1 LRLSLTTTLISL
13 AIVVVLGTP
22 LAWLVSRRN
31 GRLVRLVETFMR
43 LPAVLPP
50 AVAGVALLLAFG
62 RRGLMIK
69 EYGGDKYFFK
79 MYDKAGQRPDV
90 DKRLGTIMDG
100 DGVPFHGRGFVQ
112 LTGRYNYA
120 YWQKRLGI
128 DLTSSRA
135 AADRVL
141 DADVATRILFGGMV
155 DGTFTGKKLAD
166 YFAGVREDWEG
177 ARKII
182 NGNDKKALIAAYGRS
197 YYGCISYTT

>member
-1 LRLSLTTTLISL
+1 MPGLNRKFFYDSTRLALFGGSMSTGQVNGLNQLLDHWEDSYAQRDDRWL
-13 AIVVVLGTP
+13 AYIPATVHHEVDRT
-22 LAWLVSRRN
+22 
-31 GRLVRLVETFMR
+31 VR
-43 LPAVLPP
+43 P
-50 AVAGVALLLAFG
+50 
-62 RRGLMIK
+62 IK

-90 DKRLGTIMDG
+90 AKRLGNIMNG
-100 DGVPFHGRGFVQ
+100 DGVLFHGRGFVQ

-141 DADVATRILFGGMV
+141 DADVATRILVGGMV